1 MYTIRDLC
9 RISKLSRSTLLYYDA
24 LGLLKPAERS
34 GANYRVYTEESLL
47 RLAKI
52 CLYRDA
58 GVSLYDIAALVGA
71 PENSD
76 LNLDILEK
84 TLYLLSGEINKLR
97 DKQKI
102 IVDLIKAAK
111 NVNSTAGGVSPAEE
125 EARDEELQ
133 RRLAGYAFNVYEYVR
148 PLD

>member
-9 RISKLSRSTLLYYDA
+9 RLSNLSRSTLLYYDA
-24 LGLLKPAERS
+24 LGLLRPARRS
-34 GANYRVYTEESLL
+34 GANYRVYSEESLL

-58 GVSLYDIAALVGA
+58 GVSLADIGAIIDA

-84 TLYLLSGEINKLR
+84 TLFLLNGEANKIR
-97 DKQKI
+97 DRQKI
-102 IVDLIKAAK
+102 IIDLIKAAK
-111 NVNSTAGGVSPAEE
+111 NTGVSPSEE
-125 EARDEELQ
+125 EAREKDLN
-133 RRLAGYAFNVYEYVR
+133 RRLAGYAFDVFEYVK
-148 PLD
+148 PSDQ